1 MDDTARN
8 LKSPKVDNK
17 RLYKMED
24 FVPVNREEL
33 IVFSPLPADFYARL
47 SDQNFVL
54 VGRRGSPQVQ
64 ELHAVRENGFEQ
76 LFVLRDQFKDCVG
89 ANLQIAEVAI
99 GRSEISDL
107 KKVDYLFLAGDSVFK
122 EISALGFNHESL
134 VHAQAVAN
142 SIIALVSAKE
152 DLDHIVR
159 ALGATSDEL
168 MKHSLAV
175 SAISVVIGRAMNWT
189 VSTNLQKLALAGL
202 LHDIGLK
209 EIAPE
214 ILKKARHQMTTAEVK
229 EYETHVHRGVCILQS
244 MPSVPPEVVAVA
256 MEHHENA
263 IGQGYPKH
271 LRDIKMNPFSRIVA
285 LADAFC
291 EFTFPGVNN
300 PKPRSP
306 EEVLKYIGLTLG
318 QPFSKP
324 AYQALRKTL
333 QAEVKKK
340 AA

>member
-1 MDDTARN
+1 
-8 LKSPKVDNK
+8 
-17 RLYKMED
+17 
-24 FVPVNREEL
+24 
-33 IVFSPLPADFYARL
+33 
-47 SDQNFVL
+47 
-54 VGRRGSPQVQ
+54 
-64 ELHAVRENGFEQ
+64 
-76 LFVLRDQFKDCVG
+76 
-89 ANLQIAEVAI
+89 
-99 GRSEISDL
+99 
-107 KKVDYLFLAGDSVFK
+107 
-122 EISALGFNHESL
+122 L